1 MAISRFYKKTVSTQR
16 LSTVSGS
23 KRESFQANLVT
34 LSCAIHPLSPEK
46 ALVGGEAFYNVFKLF
61 CGVSEDILVGDRII
75 DGTDTYTKEKWIKHF
90 MEQAM
95 GKAIEMTEGNI
106 KRRTPVKTSNL
117 RTSIGG
123 AGGYKYIKP
132 LKAEVGTNVKYAAA
146 VNYIKRI
153 KSI

>member
-1 MAISRFYKKTVSTQR
+1 MLTIRITNLDKLQR
-16 LSTVSGS
+16 
-23 KRESFQANLVT
+23 KMDKAPANL
-34 LSCAIHPLSPEK
+34 L
-46 ALVGGEAFYNVFKLF
+46 Y
-61 CGVSEDILVGDRII
+61 
-75 DGTDTYTKEKWIKHF
+75 F

-146 VNYIKRI
+146 VNYIKARHTTGDRLFMERGLKASEPFI
-153 KSI
+153 EKVLDKAMKKLAKDITS

>member
-75 DGTDTYTKEKWIKHF
+75 DGTDTYTVQSIASYDDVSSENNYKSVI
-90 MEQAM
+90 
-95 GKAIEMTEGNI
+95 I
-106 KRRTPVKTSNL
+106 VKGL
-117 RTSIGG
+117 
-123 AGGYKYIKP
+123 
-132 LKAEVGTNVKYAAA
+132 
-146 VNYIKRI
+146 
-153 KSI
+153 